1 MMEDINQIV
10 ARNIQ
15 QYRQKHRLSLDKIS
29 QLTGISKTMISQIE
43 KGTGNPSINTL
54 WKLANGL
61 HLPLNE
67 LISDNKRDIYQVAT
81 EDLQPIYNDDQ
92 SVVVYPYFPYDN
104 AHGFEMFSM
113 EIAPG
118 GKLDSDGH
126 PQGSQEFIIV
136 NDGTLTLDI
145 GTQTYHVEAS
155 QAIRF
160 NGEHTHSYRNETDTQ
175 VLLTATIQYT

>member
-1 MMEDINQIV
+1 MEDINQIV
-10 ARNIQ
+10 ARNLQ
-15 QYRQKHRLSLDKIS
+15 QYRQTQRLSLDNIS

-61 HLPLNE
+61 YLPLNT
-67 LISDNKRDIYQVAT
+67 LISEDKRDIYQVAT
-81 EDLQPIYNDDQ
+81 EDLKPIYNEDQ

-118 GKLDSDGH
+118 GKLESDGH
-126 PQGSQEFIIV
+126 PQGAKEFIIV
-136 NDGTLTLDI
+136 NDGTLTLEI
-145 GTQTYHVEAS
+145 GEQKYYIESS

-160 NGEHTHSYRNETDTQ
+160 SGESTHSYCNETDTQ